1 MFPILEL
8 IGMVLIST
16 GPLLN
21 LIACYLF
28 TNNDDPHYLYK
39 KEWAS
44 TELVE
49 LAGMLILDV
58 SLIHMEEIYVLLA
71 EVTGFLVLCC
81 AAGLQF
87 TYSPKVVLPSVSF
100 RLDMVHS
107 SECAGLIVLTVV
119 AFAQYRMKLHKL
131 EYQQKVHE
139 RHKINNHGSPTFN
152 TIKTHNAS
160 HTRHR
165 GNSISN
171 TSASPASVVDIE
183 QPAIEKKCGRKV
195 INIED
200 DNHMH
205 IV

>member
-1 MFPILEL
+1 MI
-8 IGMVLIST
+8 LIST

-21 LIACYLF
+21 MMACYLF
-28 TNNDDPHYLYK
+28 TDNDDPHYLYK
-39 KEWAS
+39 KQWAS

-58 SLIHMEEIYVLLA
+58 SLIHMDEIYVLTA

-87 TYSPKVVLPSVSF
+87 TYEPKIMLPNVVF

-107 SECAGLIVLTVV
+107 SECIGLIILTLV

-131 EYQQKVHE
+131 EHQQRVQE
-139 RHKINNHGSPTFN
+139 RHKINLSSPTI
-152 TIKTHNAS
+152 TTTKTHLNVS

-165 GNSISN
+165 ANSISHA
-171 TSASPASVVDIE
+171 SASPASVVDIE
-183 QPAIEKKCGRKV
+183 QPAVEKKLGRKV
-195 INIED
+195 ITHED
-200 DNHMH
+200 IDHMH